1 MVESQVSK
9 QFKKVQAGGS
19 PAWMHVSKPVWIRKY
34 DAISGVR
41 AAFYQAYS
49 AIHAV
54 PAGRN
59 PWSIDNR
66 RVGTER
72 GFPSLTAAMKAAS

>member
-1 MVESQVSK
+1 MANK
-9 QFKKVQAGGS
+9 QFRKVKDAGGEI
-19 PAWMHVSKPVWIRKY
+19 AWMHPTESVWIRKY